1 MYFHKCIPVHMCV
14 STYFCIRVHT
24 PQMRDVL
31 QQAEQIAVFD
41 LANLSGIKT
50 HSLQTRHL
58 NHLGGRIRGPM
69 ND

>member
-1 MYFHKCIPVHMCV
+1 
-14 STYFCIRVHT
+14 
-24 PQMRDVL
+24 MRDVL